1 MAARLLP
8 RTDDTAADTADTGH
22 RFGVDPA
29 RTPRDG
35 DVVVVTDP
43 GGPRPLV
50 GLLRERD
57 GEQTVLTA
65 DRVLRLGGHVLLG
78 VVSVVVRD
86 I

>member
-8 RTDDTAADTADTGH
+8 RTDDTGADDTAAGH
-22 RFGVDPA
+22 CFGVDPA

-43 GGPRPLV
+43 GGRRPVV
-50 GLLRERD
+50 GLWRERD
-57 GEQTVLTA
+57 GEPTLLTA

-78 VVSVVVRD
+78 VVSLVVRD